1 MKGMEKLKKI
11 FVIFISALLVL
22 ILAACNQAKIEIKEP
37 EEETVSEV
45 SNEITNVENP
55 EEPAEE
61 QETVPQVS
69 ESHEGIQTLEAKVSA
84 LVAKELG
91 VEKDQVFFDNGFIS
105 CENGDLFALCAVDGF
120 FAVYTDGESFAK
132 LIELDWEHY
141 VMHANYMDD
150 SFSIATDG
158 MIVTLKNES
167 IGEKLVF
174 DFKKGSYTH
183 SFCATDNSLGYE
195 IKTSPNGKYTIWQ
208 MNSVGRGDVGN
219 YRMAVKNNETREIWV
234 PEEVGLLG
242 GMYGGYGGAGFFKNG
257 EIYIY
262 SAEQMKVFDPQR
274 GAPTFDMGKNFP
286 LGNTADGEYTA
297 LLSFHRDPEDFSYSI
312 TYMKE
317 EGPCTLEDTKYNRIF
332 AAPWTYQ
339 IGFLDKDG
347 NLLES
352 YDTGVGVLEDHFGL
366 ADVSMRFSDDTITLF
381 AKGNESDDLYKIG
394 VFDRKNH
401 EFTESFEMVG

>member
-1 MKGMEKLKKI
+1 MKKI
-11 FVIFISALLVL
+11 LCIILALLLVL
-22 ILAACNQAKIEIKEP
+22 ILASCDRVKIELREQEEPSTAETSGAQSEPEIISEP
-37 EEETVSEV
+37 EEPV
-45 SNEITNVENP
+45 
-55 EEPAEE
+55 EEP
-61 QETVPQVS
+61 ETVPPTATEAEGYASKFLS
-69 ESHEGIQTLEAKVSA
+69 EKF
-84 LVAKELG
+84 KED
-91 VEKDQVFFDNGFIS
+91 ENDIFFDNGILP
-105 CENGDLFALCAVDGF
+105 CGDGF
-120 FAVYTDGESFAK
+120 FAICSVDGFYALYTDGESFVK

-141 VMHANYMDD
+141 VMHADYMDGSSRLTAD
-150 SFSIATDG
+150 D
-158 MIVTLKNES
+158 MIVTLKNER

-174 DFKKGSYTH
+174 DFGRGSYEH
-183 SFCATDNSLGYE
+183 SFCVTDNSLGYE

-208 MNSVGRGDVGN
+208 LNPVGRGDVGN

-339 IGFLDKDG
+339 IGFLDNDG

-352 YDTGVGVLEDHFGL
+352 YDTGFGVLEDHFGL

-394 VFDRKNH
+394 VFDRKTH
-401 EFTESFEMVG
+401 EFTESFEKV

>member
-1 MKGMEKLKKI
+1 MKKTA
-11 FVIFISALLVL
+11 FAIFIALVFLL
-22 ILAACNQAKIEIKEP
+22 GLASCDRVKIEIKEP
-37 EEETVSEV
+37 KEEPVSEAFNEETNIENPSE
-45 SNEITNVENP
+45 P

-61 QETVPQVS
+61 PET
-69 ESHEGIQTLEAKVSA
+69 ESPVTESPEEASTLEAKVSA

-91 VEKDQVFFDNGFIS
+91 VEEDQVFLDNGFIS
-105 CENGDLFALCAVDGF
+105 CGNGGLFALCAVDGF
-120 FAVYTDGESFAK
+120 YALYTDGDSFAK

-141 VMHANYMDD
+141 VMHANYMDG
-150 SFSIATDG
+150 SSRLTMEG
-158 MIVTLKNES
+158 KTVTLKNEH

-174 DFKKGSYTH
+174 DFGRGSYEH
-183 SFCATDNSLGYE
+183 SFCVTDNSLGYE
-195 IKTSPNGKYTIWQ
+195 LKTSPNGKYTIWEL
-208 MNSVGRGDVGN
+208 NSVGRGDAG
-219 YRMAVKNNETREIWV
+219 YHRIAVKDNETGEILV
-234 PEEVGLLG
+234 LREVGLLG

-366 ADVSMRFSDDTITLF
+366 ADVSMRFADDTITLF

-394 VFDRKNH
+394 VFDRKTH
-401 EFTESFEMVG
+401 EFTESFEKV

>member
-1 MKGMEKLKKI
+1 MKKTFCIVLA
-11 FVIFISALLVL
+11 FLLVL
-22 ILAACNQAKIEIKEP
+22 ILASCDRVKIEIKKP
-37 EEETVSEV
+37 EETIIEDSK
-45 SNEITNVENP
+45 EITNVEISSES

-61 QETVPQVS
+61 QEAMPPVT
-69 ESHEGIQTLEAKVSA
+69 ESLEGIQTLEAKVSA

-91 VEKDQVFFDNGFIS
+91 VEESQVFLDNGFIS
-105 CENGDLFALCAVDGF
+105 CGNGDLFALCSVDGF
-120 FAVYTDGESFAK
+120 YAIYTDGESFAN

-150 SFSIATDG
+150 SSNLMVDG
-158 MIVTLKNES
+158 LTVTLKNER

-174 DFKKGSYTH
+174 DFGKESYTH

-195 IKTSPNGKYTIWQ
+195 IKTSPDGKYTIWQ
-208 MNSVGRGDVGN
+208 LNPVGRGDVGN

-262 SAEQMKVFDPQR
+262 SAEQMKVFDPEKKVI
-274 GAPTFDMGKNFP
+274 TFDMGKNFP
-286 LGNTADGEYTA
+286 LGNTDGEYIA
-297 LLSFHRDPEDFSYSI
+297 LLSFHRDPEDFSYCI
-312 TYMKE
+312 TYMKKDGAYTTE
-317 EGPCTLEDTKYNRIF
+317 ETEYNGIYET
-332 AAPWTYQ
+332 PWTYQ

-347 NLLES
+347 NLMES
-352 YDTGVGVLEDHFGL
+352 YDTGAGVLSTAFSL
-366 ADVSMRFSDDTITLF
+366 ADVSMRFAEDTITLYIEGYSS
-381 AKGNESDDLYKIG
+381 AIYKVG